1 MLPSTATLSATLL
14 KLAMQAGDYPMGAVQ
29 AVFHGHRGQ
38 IRHMEEKVA
47 IGRSRLEIGKLAETY
62 CGVNVADPA
71 NVAVIRAC
79 ADLLINKYPEL
90 GIHEIH
96 EAFSLAS
103 VRKIDADL
111 TAYGGRFTVNMF
123 GGVLS
128 AYTPY
133 RRAVLAALSKGQEQ
147 IDVDSEA
154 AYEAKRNA
162 EYRKLLVKTFVELR
176 QENKDIKSSDEIP
189 AVWAKILSEEG
200 LLEKQTGL
208 WRDCKNAVCAEFLAM
223 VGEGKA
229 KFTISSIGSYV
240 DCAKLAE
247 EMQADPDLFPP
258 QLQEQAKNMYGR
270 RLVFAH
276 LAPYTGE

>member
-1 MLPSTATLSATLL
+1 MEV
-14 KLAMQAGDYPMGAVQ
+14 DNYPMGAVQ
-29 AVFHGHRGQ
+29 AVFHGHQSQ
-38 IRHMEEKVA
+38 IRRMEEKVA

-62 CGVNVADPA
+62 CGVNVADPV
-71 NVAVIRAC
+71 NVTVIRAC
-79 ADLLINKYPEL
+79 ADLLISKYPEL

-128 AYTPY
+128 AYEPY
-133 RRAVLAALSKGQEQ
+133 RRAILAALSKGQDK
-147 IDVDSEA
+147 INADNEA
-154 AYEAKRNA
+154 AYEAQRNA
-162 EYRKLLVKTFVELR
+162 EYRATLIKTFAELQ
-176 QENKDIKSSDEIP
+176 QENKEFKGSDGIP
-189 AVWAKILSEEG
+189 AIWAKILSEEG

-223 VGEGKA
+223 VDDGRA
-229 KFTISSIGSYV
+229 KFIISSIGSYA

-247 EMQADPDLFPP
+247 EMRADPDLFPP
-258 QLQEQAKNMYGR
+258 QLQEQAKNMYSR